1 MGDTRHH
8 IAMHERVLHSVLIG
22 VTQQGGGHFG
32 GTEETAM
39 KVCSES

>member
-1 MGDTRHH
+1 
-8 IAMHERVLHSVLIG
+8 VLIG